1 MGPET
6 FEVGESFH
14 RLSDLSQ
21 AVRREFLNGDEFDE
35 INHAQAATKTGL
47 A

>member
-1 MGPET
+1 MCPET
-6 FEVGESFH
+6 FDVGESFY

-21 AVRREFLNGDEFDE
+21 AVAREFLNGDEFNE

>member
-1 MGPET
+1 MCPET
-6 FEVGESFH
+6 FDAGESLY
-14 RLSDLSQ
+14 RPADLFE

>member
-1 MGPET
+1 MCPET
-6 FEVGESFH
+6 FDVGESFY
-14 RLSDLSQ
+14 RLADLSQ
-21 AVRREFLNGDEFDE
+21 AIRREFLNGDEFDE